1 MIMAQER
8 SLRVLNLFASALTTP
23 FLIAITVLSLES
35 HSYRYWYDHRDVT
48 TFCFGYI
55 PLAMTAVASTASIVH
70 QRRHNRTPG
79 PKLALLDGL
88 AGIAYLAILIPI
100 WAVEVDDLGSAGY
113 GFLAGY
119 ATAPMIV
126 NMFVHFYFF
135 ACKARAMWF
144 ALRTQT
150 VHECPNC
157 HHNLTVG
164 TPQVKETNKGGAR
177 YSLLRG
183 EDYLDA
189 DADAERYIDES
200 ARSSEEQLR
209 PEGDDKEDKGK
220 SSIDV

>member
-55 PLAMTAVASTASIVH
+55 PLAMTAVASTVSIVH
-70 QRRHNRTPG
+70 QRRHDRMPG
-79 PKLALLDGL
+79 PKFALLDGL

-144 ALRTQT
+144 ALRTPT
-150 VHECPNC
+150 I
-157 HHNLTVG
+157 
-164 TPQVKETNKGGAR
+164 KETNKGGAR

-200 ARSSEEQLR
+200 ARASEEQLR

>member
-79 PKLALLDGL
+79 PKFALLDGL
-88 AGIAYLAILIPI
+88 TGIAYLAILIPI

-144 ALRTQT
+144 ALRTPT
-150 VHECPNC
+150 I
-157 HHNLTVG
+157 
-164 TPQVKETNKGGAR
+164 KETNKGGAR

-200 ARSSEEQLR
+200 TRPSEEQLR